1 MSISTQ
7 LLIAYIK
14 NVHKNYFNMKKVIYI
29 LLILSLISCSKQQ
42 PVKHLAVRV
51 PSPLHY
57 IDDLDIKLYA
67 ICSKYQALHLYNDVK
82 GTIIQEIGISNYH
95 KTAKHRMSIVSHT
108 NDIGTCQFQSAT
120 YKWLSN
126 KYGINTN
133 TIDPES
139 SQIAV
144 MVLAFKDGKQNY
156 WNGYKKYKKSI
167 E

>member
-1 MSISTQ
+1 
-7 LLIAYIK
+7 
-14 NVHKNYFNMKKVIYI
+14 MKKVIYI
-29 LLILSLISCSKQQ
+29 LLILFLISCSKQQ
-42 PVKHLAVRV
+42 PIKYLGDRE

-57 IDDLDIKLYA
+57 IDDLDTKLYI

-144 MVLAFKDGKQNY
+144 MVQAFADGKQNL
-156 WNGYKKYKKSI
+156 WCGYKKYKKSI

>member
-1 MSISTQ
+1 ME
-7 LLIAYIK
+7 
-14 NVHKNYFNMKKVIYI
+14 KVIYI

-42 PVKHLAVRV
+42 TIKYLEQRYY
-51 PSPLHY
+51 SISHY
-57 IDDLDIKLYA
+57 YDDLDVKIYL
-67 ICSKYQALHLYNDVK
+67 ICSKYEALHLYNDVK

-120 YKWLSN
+120 YEWLSA

-133 TIDPES
+133 FIDPES

-144 MVLAFKDGKQNY
+144 MVLAFRDGRQNL
-156 WNGYKKYKKSI
+156 WCGYKKYKRYENK
-167 E
+167 